1 MWQIVGH
8 KQALAVFQ
16 RALSQ
21 GTLAHAYLLVG
32 PAGIGKETFA
42 REVARAALCTGP
54 QEGQGPPPCDTCTS
68 CRLALARTHPDLLYL
83 ALAHPLDEEEVK
95 RVQEGIQRREISI
108 RDIRRL
114 TALCNLTT
122 RLHGRRAIIVDR
134 AEQLS
139 EEAGN
144 ALLKTLEEPL
154 GPSLFLLLSCNEE
167 AVLPT
172 LRSRCLVV
180 RLGLLPQEALAQAL
194 QERWGAT
201 PEEAHLASR
210 LAQGRLGWALRFLGK
225 VTEEE
230 KGQREHPL
238 RQEEREG
245 LLEQFAHL
253 AEAPLRERFA
263 FAQQMADR
271 WRRERTWVLDA
282 IDMWAWWWR
291 DLLLLRLGFLQGVVN
306 TDAVRFLEGLAQQCS
321 VDNLADAVR
330 RLLALRWHLEAN
342 VNPSLALEYALL
354 HLPRLT
360 LAAASSRPSP

>member
-1 MWQIVGH
+1 MWKVVGH
-8 KQALAVFQ
+8 QRGLTLFQQALS
-16 RALSQ
+16 R
-21 GTLAHAYLLVG
+21 GTLAHAYLIVG

-54 QEGQGPPPCDTCTS
+54 QEGLGPPPCDACTS
-68 CRLALARTHPDLLYL
+68 CRLALAHTHPDILYL
-83 ALAHPLDEEEVK
+83 ALDHPLEEEEVK
-95 RVQEGIQRREISI
+95 RVQEGVQRREISI

-134 AEQLS
+134 AEHLS

-144 ALLKTLEEPL
+144 ALLKTLEEPP
-154 GPSLFLLLSCNEE
+154 GATLFLLLSCNEE
-167 AVLPT
+167 ALLPT

-180 RLGLLPQEALAQAL
+180 RLGLLSPEALVQAL

-201 PEEAHLASR
+201 PEEAHLASH

-225 VTEEE
+225 VEEE
-230 KGQREHPL
+230 AKGQREHPL

-253 AEAPLRERFA
+253 ASAPLRERFA
-263 FAQQMADR
+263 FAQQMAER

-282 IDMWAWWWR
+282 LDLWTWWWR
-291 DLLLLRLGFLQGVVN
+291 DLLLLRLGFPQGIAN
-306 TDAVRFLEGLAQQCS
+306 TDAVHSLERFAQQCT
-321 VDNLADAVR
+321 VNTLADAVR

-360 LAAASSRPSP
+360 PNAGQ